1 MSITRLKGFGAAAA
15 VGLIVFVGLSG
26 PSLKRVVD
34 WLVPSLFHD
43 EHPELAQAAVEPI
56 VVPVVKEL
64 FAKRVEKRAG
74 KPESG
79 K

>member
-34 WLVPSLFHD
+34 WLVPSLFH
-43 EHPELAQAAVEPI
+43 EEPPELAQAAVEPI
-56 VVPVVKEL
+56 VVTVVKEL
-64 FAKRVEKRAG
+64 AAECVEKRVG
-74 KPESG
+74 KPENG